1 MEGYFKVYRK
11 ITESQVFA
19 HQTALKIWIWCLA
32 KASYRERYVNLKS
45 GKGEISVKI
54 KAGQFLFGRFRAEEE
69 LSIDGSTIYKW
80 IQRFASKEYSMITIK
95 SNNQYSIISIC
106 NWEDYQ
112 QDSNDN
118 VATKEQ
124 PMSSQV
130 TAKGQPSNTNKKDK
144 NIEEYIDIYP
154 FEDFWNDYDKKR
166 GEIEKIK
173 SKWAKL
179 TNQEKE
185 LIKLYIP
192 KYKTAQPDKAFRKD
206 PATFLNNKS
215 WNDEIITP
223 KAPNSTKINR
233 LHDSDFN

>member
-54 KAGQFLFGRFRAEEE
+54 KAGEFLFGRFRAEEE

-112 QDSNDN
+112 QDISDS

-124 PMSSQV
+124 PMSNQV
-130 TAKGQPSNTNKKDK
+130 TAKEQPSNTNKKDK
-144 NIEEYIDIYP
+144 NIKESIEDRSKKFTPPSVEEISAFILEKNYKIDAEY
-154 FEDFWNDYDKKR
+154 FHAHYTSNGWKVGKSSMKDWHAAVVTWVKRDK
-166 GEIEKIK
+166 EKQKATNPQKK
-173 SKWAKL
+173 S
-179 TNQEKE
+179 
-185 LIKLYIP
+185 
-192 KYKTAQPDKAFRKD
+192 
-206 PATFLNNKS
+206 
-215 WNDEIITP
+215 
-223 KAPNSTKINR
+223 R